1 MFKYATAL
9 RAAVTFA
16 LIVLITTPST
26 TIAAAPT
33 VIDLT
38 QTGCQFIESE
48 NGADHGFQ
56 TTSSSDCQTINAETG
71 ADRLAA
77 AEPMRL
83 APGEYIFRVSNRDV
97 PYELGFWL
105 RDKDYDSIL
114 DRLTKTSVSGNGLM
128 QGETKEYKV
137 TLAAGEYLYS
147 CPLNPTPDYALIVE

>member
-9 RAAVTFA
+9 LAAVTIA
-16 LIVLITTPST
+16 LIANPST
-26 TIAAAPT
+26 TIAAVPT
-33 VIDLT
+33 VINLT

-56 TTSSSDCQTINAETG
+56 TTSSSDCQAINAETG

-77 AEPMRL
+77 AEPLRL

-114 DRLTKTSVSGNGLM
+114 DKLTKTSVSGNGLM
-128 QGETKEYKV
+128 QGEIKEYKV

-147 CPLNPTPDYALIVE
+147 CPLNPTPDYILIVE